1 MISDLLIERHNGRAA
16 AALADELGAL
26 YAAAYI
32 GTPQE
37 NDPFYSA
44 ARFAERLNGYIKSP
58 GFALVTARAGAD
70 LIGYA
75 FGYAL
80 PVHARW
86 WNGLIDTPPE
96 GFTTETGTRTFA
108 LNELHVRADRRGSG
122 VASELHSKL
131 LESGHYE
138 RATILVRQ
146 ENPALSLYE
155 HWGYRQVGKLRPYAD
170 SPTYLAMVLELSA

>member
-1 MISDLLIERHNGRAA
+1 MISDVVIERHDGRAA

-26 YAAAYI
+26 YAAAYH

-44 ARFAERLNGYIKSP
+44 AQFAERLNGYIKSP
-58 GFALVTARAGAD
+58 GFALVTARAGTS

-80 PVHARW
+80 PVGARW
-86 WNGLIDTPPE
+86 WNGLIGTPPE

-122 VASELHSKL
+122 IASELHSNL
-131 LESGHYE
+131 LESGQYE
-138 RATILVRQ
+138 RATVLVRP
-146 ENPALSLYE
+146 ENSAVDQYR
-155 HWGYRQVGKLRPYAD
+155 HWGYRQVGRLKPYLD
-170 SPTYLAMVLELSA
+170 SPEYLALVLPLS